1 MVGTWQAPTVRTKL
15 VQVRFELMCVFEAK
29 HRVARRLLPPT
40 PRPVTVKLFQ
50 VQVGRLRSVART
62 QTDLSHVRIRCARLP
77 PAWGGRHGQR
87 LTRGVARA
95 RLLADGDG
103 HSSKVRNGVVRL
115 LLPTALAAHAG

>member
-15 VQVRFELMCVFEAK
+15 VHVRFELMCVFEAK

-62 QTDLSHVRIRCARLP
+62 QTDLSHRRWPRAS
-77 PAWGGRHGQR
+77 GSD
-87 LTRGVARA
+87 TRASRRRGEGVTGS
-95 RLLADGDG
+95 AD
-103 HSSKVRNGVVRL
+103 KR
-115 LLPTALAAHAG
+115 